1 MKDQPLKCHFHLL
14 MYSQIRVVK
23 CMWISVVVSE
33 LVFRGEQYLLWVTVR
48 YWDVTGTEV
57 CSESP
62 ERQARDPPKNLSNLT
77 TTMFDLSQCKHC
89 VCMRW
94 REKRRCTGWML
105 CISKGNPLFYSSD
118 CWTSHSH
125 TTQHTR
131 VCAHNTGCRMR
142 GDLSSPTFT
151 DAQRAVRFKY
161 GRRHTLV
168 LTHQSVYWRGYRC

>member
-1 MKDQPLKCHFHLL
+1 
-14 MYSQIRVVK
+14 
-23 CMWISVVVSE
+23 MWISVVVSE

-62 ERQARDPPKNLSNLT
+62 ERQARDPPKSLSNLT
-77 TTMFDLSQCKHC
+77 TTMFDLCQCKHC

-94 REKRRCTGWML
+94 REKEKMHRLDALHQQRKPSFFTPQ
-105 CISKGNPLFYSSD
+105 IAER
-118 CWTSHSH
+118 HIH
-125 TTQHTR
+125 TPPNTQECVLT
-131 VCAHNTGCRMR
+131 NTGCRMR